1 LPVATAFISLIHSNR
16 TINFLQPSNANSVT
30 DDNELIDLGELLRTL
45 SHYKWSIVSI
55 VVLTVICTAFYGF
68 SLDRYY
74 RATTTIMIETNV
86 KGSPVAGG
94 EGANDTSFDQMA
106 YFSTQVAILQ
116 SRDLIF
122 HVVDRLNLVAKT
134 EFEQKLQSIGDEKM
148 DWRNS
153 LPFVDKPRAKPLS
166 VEKIKALKREEV
178 ADEVLSQLTVKSR
191 PGTFLIEINYDA
203 KTPELSAE
211 VSNAIADV
219 FIESGL
225 QARLDSA
232 QKASGWLTEKL
243 GDIRG
248 QLEASEK
255 RLQDYRER
263 QQLLNVGGART
274 LDEDQLLDTTRRLR
288 EAERKRTELAS
299 AYNKI
304 QQAGNKPEQ
313 LREISILLSDER
325 VGSASQA
332 FQAAQEAFRQ
342 LSERYG
348 EKHPSMP
355 VARARFES
363 ARSAYYDA
371 LRVAAQG
378 IKAQYEIAADTER
391 ALSNVVAGSRQQ
403 IRRLDEKQYDLNV
416 LERDVTSNRELYN
429 MFLTRF
435 KETDSVNSFQ
445 TMTARVV
452 DSALVPREPFEPNL
466 SRLMLV
472 GMAVGLVLA
481 LVLTTLRHILS
492 EYVRSAEEM
501 EALTQAPVLGA
512 LPMVEREDRAKV
524 ALLFQQKPKSIFS
537 EGIRSIRTALRLSDV
552 DKKYRRILVTSSLPA
567 EGKSSVSCALALS
580 FAASEQTLLVDTD
593 LRKPSVGRSF
603 QLSANFPGLSELL
616 AGQVK
621 LEDCLYL
628 HQPSGLYVLPAGRH
642 SPNPAE
648 FIASQAFK
656 GLMDSMAQRF
666 QRIILDSPPCH
677 AAADSLQLSQLC
689 DGVIFVVK
697 SESTS
702 RRIIRNSFK
711 LLRNVGAPLIGTIV
725 NQIEGNRAGLDYH
738 GYYTYGYYGSQ
749 EK

>member
-1 LPVATAFISLIHSNR
+1 
-16 TINFLQPSNANSVT
+16 LQPSNANSVT
-30 DDNELIDLGELLRTL
+30 DDNELIDFGELLRTI
-45 SHYKWSIVSI
+45 SQYKWSILAI
-55 VVLTVICTAFYGF
+55 VILAAICTAFYGL

-74 RATTTIMIETNV
+74 RATTTIMIETNA
-86 KGSPVAGG
+86 KAAPVARREDIG
-94 EGANDTSFDQMA
+94 DTSFDQLT
-106 YFSTQVAILQ
+106 YFSTQKAILQ

-122 HVVDRLNLVAKT
+122 RVVDRLNLVSNPD
-134 EFEQKLQSIGDEKM
+134 FEKNLESVGDKKM
-148 DWRNS
+148 DWRNL
-153 LPFVDKPRAKPLS
+153 LPFVDKPQSKPLS
-166 VEKIKALKREEV
+166 EEKLKALKREEV
-178 ADEVLSQLTVKSR
+178 AEAVLSHLTVDSK
-191 PGTFLIEINYDA
+191 PGTFLIEIHYEA
-203 KTPELSAE
+203 QTPELSAQI
-211 VSNAIADV
+211 SNAIADV

-232 QKASGWLTEKL
+232 NKASGWLTEKL
-243 GDIRG
+243 SDIRG

-255 RLQDYRER
+255 RLQEYRER

-288 EAERKRTELAS
+288 EAERKKSELAS

-304 QQAGNKPEQ
+304 QQAGNRPEQ
-313 LREISILLSDER
+313 LSEISILLSDER
-325 VGSASQA
+325 VGSASRA

-348 EKHPSMP
+348 DKHPSMP

-378 IKAQYEIAADTER
+378 VKAQYEIAADNER
-391 ALSNVVAGSRQQ
+391 ALSTVVAGSRQQ

-416 LERDVTSNRELYN
+416 LERDVASNRQLYD

-435 KETDSVNSFQ
+435 KETDSVNSFETIQ
-445 TMTARVV
+445 ARLV
-452 DSALVPREPFEPNL
+452 DSALVPRVPYKPNL
-466 SRLMLV
+466 RRLMLF
-472 GMAVGLVLA
+472 GMAIGLVLA
-481 LVLTTLRHILS
+481 LVLTSLRHILS
-492 EYVRSAEEM
+492 EHVRSAEEM
-501 EALTQAPVLGA
+501 EALTQVPVMGA
-512 LPMVEREDRAKV
+512 LPMVEREDRAQV
-524 ALLFQQKPKSIFS
+524 ALLFQQKPKSTFA
-537 EGIRSIRTALRLSDV
+537 EGIRSVRTALRLSDV

-580 FAASEQTLLVDTD
+580 FAASEQTLLIDTD

-603 QLSANFPGLSELL
+603 QLPANFPGLSELL

-702 RRIIRNSFK
+702 RRVIRNSFR
-711 LLRNVGAPLIGTIV
+711 LLRNVGAPLIGSIV
-725 NQIEGNRAGLDYH
+725 NQIDGKRAGQDYH
-738 GYYTYGYYGSQ
+738 GYYAYGYYGSQ

>member
-1 LPVATAFISLIHSNR
+1 LRLAETALITPIHINR
-16 TINFLQPSNANSVT
+16 TINFLQLSNANSVT

-45 SHYKWSIVSI
+45 SQYKWSILAI
-55 VVLTVICTAFYGF
+55 VILAAICTAFYGL

-86 KGSPVAGG
+86 KGAPVG
-94 EGANDTSFDQMA
+94 NDTSESTFDQLA

-122 HVVDRLNLVAKT
+122 RVVDRLNLVDNPDFANIS
-134 EFEQKLQSIGDEKM
+134 QSVGGKKM
-148 DWRNS
+148 DWRNL
-153 LPFVDKPRAKPLS
+153 LPFVDKPQAKPLS
-166 VEKIKALKREEV
+166 EEKVRALKREEV
-178 ADEVLSQLTVKSR
+178 AEEVLSQLMVNSK

-203 KTPELSAE
+203 KTPELSAQI
-211 VSNAIADV
+211 SNTIADV

-232 QKASGWLTEKL
+232 NKASGWLTEKL
-243 GDIRG
+243 SDIRA

-255 RLQDYRER
+255 RLQEYRER

-288 EAERKRTELAS
+288 EAERKKTELAS

-313 LREISILLSDER
+313 LSEISILLSDER
-325 VGSASQA
+325 VGSASRA

-348 EKHPSMP
+348 DKHPSMP

-378 IKAQYEIAADTER
+378 VKAQYEIAADNER
-391 ALSNVVAGSRQQ
+391 ALATVVAGSRQQ

-416 LERDVTSNRELYN
+416 LERDVASNRQLYD

-435 KETDSVNSFQ
+435 KETDSVNSFETIQ
-445 TMTARVV
+445 ARLV
-452 DSALVPREPFEPNL
+452 DSALVPRVPYEPNL
-466 SRLMLV
+466 RHLMLF
-472 GMAVGLVLA
+472 GMAFGLLLA

-492 EYVRSAEEM
+492 EHVRSAEEM
-501 EALTQAPVLGA
+501 EALTQVPVMGA
-512 LPMVEREDRAKV
+512 LPMVEREDRAQV
-524 ALLFQQKPKSIFS
+524 ALLFQQKPKSTFA
-537 EGIRSIRTALRLSDV
+537 EGIRSVRTALRLSDV

-603 QLSANFPGLSELL
+603 QLPANFPGLSELL

-702 RRIIRNSFK
+702 RRIIRNSFR
-711 LLRNVGAPLIGTIV
+711 LLRNVGAPLIGSIV
-725 NQIEGNRAGLDYH
+725 NQIDGKRAGQDYH
-738 GYYTYGYYGSQ
+738 GYYAYGYYGSQ